1 VNDIGVS
8 KKTVFN
14 FAQVLGTISKGTTLL
29 AFGSDN
35 GATLGRLGLNDFVDN
50 NSTTQYIDVMKL
62 SQLYFF
68 DNCAFNDC
76 I

>member
-35 GATLGRLGLNDFVDN
+35 GATLGRLGLNDVDR
-50 NSTTQYIDVMKL
+50 Q
-62 SQLYFF
+62 QL
-68 DNCAFNDC
+68 DNT
-76 I
+76 IY